1 MRLQYMRDPRDPSV
15 WIVRARYRQQTG
27 YGVHAVR
34 RLASWAAVQSV
45 LWPDVAVLGAVW
57 GVGA

>member
-1 MRLQYMRDPRDPSV
+1 MLLQYMRDPRDPSV

-27 YGVHAVR
+27 YGAHTVR

-45 LWPDVAVLGAVW
+45 LAMVRFTLRERP
-57 GVGA
+57 